1 MSDDPQFRTV
11 LRGFDPDQ
19 VKSALDDLQA
29 SLVTARRIAA
39 DRTIELTRMQDKY
52 VQLERDL
59 DEAVQRIAD
68 LESRSGQSNASV
80 DVGARIGS
88 ILALANEEAE
98 ELRAGGRQQAKRELE
113 EASAAIAASRSE
125 LERYAEGVRDNAN
138 SQAGQIID
146 DARRT
151 ADEILGQ
158 ARHEAEQRRAEA
170 EAIVESHRAQAA
182 AVAQFG
188 GEISH
193 HADRLRLATARV
205 EQLAQEEATLIER
218 QSQDSADRIQRD
230 MEHQLAAVEARR
242 DSIKAQLTT
251 VGALLH
257 DLGSAV
263 GVPPQGHEP
272 VDAFSPTRRR
282 ARLTTPTGSDVVEAD
297 EQAFDRADETDDLE
311 PVIGTRRSRGPRAGR
326 SSRRGVPVVTRRGRR
341 RRRGRRGGRGRGDSA
356 GGSRRAALSRCRAQP
371 RCGSASSM
379 AATSSGDSGSTCGR
393 NRWTVS
399 PPGETRNFSKFH
411 MMSPAT
417 PSASGTRVSDAYSG
431 CRPGPLTSI
440 LSRIGKVTPNRSLQ
454 NDRMSSELPGSC
466 RPNWLH
472 GNAITVNPR
481 SANRACSRWS
491 PAYWG
496 VRPHWDAVLTTRT
509 AWSS

>member
-19 VKSALDDLQA
+19 VRSTLDDLQT

-59 DEAVQRIAD
+59 DEAVHRIAD
-68 LESRSGQSNASV
+68 LESRPAHSNASV
-80 DVGARIGS
+80 DLGARIGS

-125 LERYAEGVRDNAN
+125 LERHAESVRGNAN

-151 ADEILGQ
+151 AGEILGQ

-170 EAIVESHRAQAA
+170 EAIVERHRAQAA

-218 QSQDSADRIQRD
+218 QSQENAERIQRD
-230 MEHQLAAVEARR
+230 TEHQLAAVEARR

-257 DLGSAV
+257 DLGNAVRVPSA
-263 GVPPQGHEP
+263 GLDPSVPSPEP
-272 VDAFSPTRRR
+272 ARSAPDDAQ
-282 ARLTTPTGSDVVEAD
+282 GSDVVEVT
-297 EQAFDRADETDDLE
+297 EQALVPADPTHDAE
-311 PVIGTRRSRGPRAGR
+311 PVIADNVREPH
-326 SSRRGVPVVTRRGRR
+326 
-341 RRRGRRGGRGRGDSA
+341 
-356 GGSRRAALSRCRAQP
+356 QP
-371 RCGSASSM
+371 RHASA
-379 AATSSGDSGSTCGR
+379 
-393 NRWTVS
+393 
-399 PPGETRNFSKFH
+399 E
-411 MMSPAT
+411 
-417 PSASGTRVSDAYSG
+417 
-431 CRPGPLTSI
+431 
-440 LSRIGKVTPNRSLQ
+440 
-454 NDRMSSELPGSC
+454 E
-466 RPNWLH
+466 
-472 GNAITVNPR
+472 
-481 SANRACSRWS
+481 SRWS
-491 PAYWG
+491 PDAADAGDEDGDEDG
-496 VRPHWDAVLTTRT
+496 VEDVDEVTHREGAGARH
-509 AWSS
+509 